1 MQEIALHV
9 LVKARDGISVEVLVL
24 FSDGSRKTVRS
35 LVVMIGQ
42 TLSEPRF
49 LILWF
54 PSWKIRSNSRR
65 NFASSWKG

>member
-9 LVKARDGISVEVLVL
+9 LVKARDGIGVEVLVL

-54 PSWKIRSNSRR
+54 PSRKIRSNSRR